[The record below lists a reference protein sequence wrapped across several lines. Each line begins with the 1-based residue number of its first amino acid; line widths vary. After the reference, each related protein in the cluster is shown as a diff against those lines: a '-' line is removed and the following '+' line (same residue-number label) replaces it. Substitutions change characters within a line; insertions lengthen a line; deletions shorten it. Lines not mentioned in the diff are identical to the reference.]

1 MESFRYRW
9 FTPGDLNACVALM
22 LDSLVNL
29 SVLASILTLG
39 FGFPADI
46 VYLKMIPGSTF
57 GVFVGDMLYTWLA
70 VRLANKKKQ
79 AEVTAMPLGFDTPS
93 TIGIALAVLGPAF
106 VAAKSDLLKAAMI
119 RARLVWHFMRFST
132 ARWVQRRDAQ
142 RDFPSKAKPWPV
154 VQGCY
159 AALLSDAAL
168 DWLVN
173 GGVITREERGDAASI
188 LLRISAW
195 LEQTDR

>member
-1 MESFRYRW
+1 MSAAA
-9 FTPGDLNACVALM
+9 T
-22 LDSLVNL
+22 
-29 SVLASILTLG
+29 
-39 FGFPADI
+39 
-46 VYLKMIPGSTF
+46 
-57 GVFVGDMLYTWLA
+57 DMLAA
-70 VRLANKKKQ
+70 VRALGGEVKLANPGRLKVV
-79 AEVTAMPLGFDTPS
+79 ATAPLPQEL
-93 TIGIALAVLGPAF
+93 IEQLR
-106 VAAKSDLLKAAMI
+106 AAKSDLLKAAMI

-188 LLRISAW
+188 LLSISAW